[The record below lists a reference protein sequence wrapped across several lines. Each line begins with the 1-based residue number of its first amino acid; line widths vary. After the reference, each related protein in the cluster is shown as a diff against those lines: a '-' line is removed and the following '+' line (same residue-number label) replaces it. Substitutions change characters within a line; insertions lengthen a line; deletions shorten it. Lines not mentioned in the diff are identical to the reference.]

1 MTTITYTRNND
12 RISVDINGHAGFD
25 EIGRDIVCAAVSI
38 LSYTLRA
45 VFTKNSSNGNAEDYF
60 EDAGNGCMFFG
71 ILVKK
76 NHDIV
81 FAEIDAVFKGFELLE
96 ENYPK
101 NIKIIRKTGNKS
113 VL

>member
-1 MTTITYTRNND
+1 MTTITYTKNND

-25 EIGRDIVCAAVSI
+25 KIGRDIVCAAVSI

-45 VFTKNSSNGNAEDYF
+45 AFTRNSSNGNAENFF
-60 EDAGNGCMFFG
+60 EKAGNGSMQFE
-71 ILVKK
+71 ITVKK

-81 FAEIDAVFKGFELLE
+81 FAEIDSVFKGFELLE
-96 ENYPK
+96 ENYPE
-101 NIKIIRKTGNKS
+101 NVKIIRKMGNKS